1 MPQVII
7 TPEAGAVNVGSPRE
21 CSVLVRFAWEGS
33 NLYFQALKF
42 DPLVTMPRNWKD
54 APNWQDTIEMA
65 VNGYLYGMKFNFTL
79 TRDEGPV
86 IYCDGG
92 WKYHVHLLDPAHAP
106 RVIKVLDAGELAP
119 SCGRWKASPAST

>member
-1 MPQVII
+1 MAVHIPHLKAPMTIDGNPQKWRDAGIMPQVII
-7 TPEAGAVNVGSPRE
+7 TPEAGAVNVGGPRE
-21 CSVLVRFAWEGS
+21 CSVLVRFAWEGN

-79 TRDEGPV
+79 TRMRD
-86 IYCDGG
+86 
-92 WKYHVHLLDPAHAP
+92 
-106 RVIKVLDAGELAP
+106 R
-119 SCGRWKASPAST
+119 